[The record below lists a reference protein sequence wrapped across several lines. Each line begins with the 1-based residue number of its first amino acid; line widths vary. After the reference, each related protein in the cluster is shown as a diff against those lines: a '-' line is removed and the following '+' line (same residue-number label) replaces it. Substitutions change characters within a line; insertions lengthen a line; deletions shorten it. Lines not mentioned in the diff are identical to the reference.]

1 MQGSIKPL
9 MLAVLLAAGTTP
21 ALADTGDNDMTPFYG
36 DSWAQL
42 QARNP
47 GAVNVPS
54 VPAQPGV
61 DVRATWHNAWSGM
74 RERSA
79 DTWHHMTGTR
89 DRDDAARSSARDDR
103 YQAPG
108 TAAGYDRDSAAAAG
122 TTYANPADP
131 QAAPASRAG
140 VAVAPGPAA
149 ADVGRSVAGEPMST
163 TPDRAG
169 PLGAGSGGTVDPTGV
184 GAATM
189 GGSPYGGNQDPSRPD
204 AGSSA
209 NQGRP

>member
-1 MQGSIKPL
+1 

-36 DSWAQL
+36 DSWAHLEAQ
-42 QARNP
+42 NP
-47 GAVNVPS
+47 SAVNVPS
-54 VPAQPGV
+54 VAAQPGV

-74 RERSA
+74 RERTA
-79 DTWHHMTGTR
+79 DTWHRMTGTA
-89 DRDDAARSSARDDR
+89 DRDDTTRSS
-103 YQAPG
+103 
-108 TAAGYDRDSAAAAG
+108 AGYDRYGAPATSGGYDRDNAAAGG
-122 TTYANPADP
+122 TTYASPADP

-149 ADVGRSVAGEPMST
+149 ADVGRSVAGQPMGT

-209 NQGRP
+209 SQSNP